1 MHVAAVG
8 LEVDCMLVG
17 VIIGILVLIFL
28 VVIHE
33 LGHAFAAK
41 RNGVEVK
48 EFAVGFPPT
57 IYKKKVKNSPIG
69 KDVIFKI
76 NLLPLG
82 GYVRLKGE
90 YDSSKVKGG
99 YGRASYWVKT
109 KILVA
114 GVLVNWVFAAIVF
127 AALSLHGL
135 PKLFDNQ
142 FSVPS
147 DTQVVQVGESRVL
160 VVDTVPGSIARESG
174 LLAGDQIVEVDGRAV
189 ESADQVVTSISGR
202 KSELEVGLIRDGE
215 RVEVAIPRVSGGES
229 TIGVQI
235 GQTEASDVIRSTWSA
250 PIVGVGFAGQL
261 TVETLKGLYQ
271 MIADFLVGLFSKSD
285 SEASSG
291 SAQGVVG
298 PVGILGEIFP
308 SASRAGLSTL
318 AFLTG
323 VISLSLAI
331 MNLLPIPGLDGGRW
345 LTMSLFRVS
354 GRALTRE
361 REEVI
366 QGVGVLMILG
376 LVVAV
381 TIADIGRML

>member
-1 MHVAAVG
+1 
-8 LEVDCMLVG
+8 MLVG

-57 IYKKKVKNSPIG
+57 IYKKRVKSSPIG
-69 KDVIFKI
+69 KDVLFKV

-90 YDSSKVKGG
+90 YDASKVGGG

-114 GVLVNWVFAAIVF
+114 GVLVNWVFAAVVF
-127 AALSLHGL
+127 AALSLYGL

-142 FSVPS
+142 FYIPS
-147 DTQVVQVGESRVL
+147 DAQVVQVGESQVL
-160 VVDTVPGSIARESG
+160 VIDTVSDSVARESG

-235 GQTEASDVIRSTWSA
+235 GQTQASDVIRSTWSA

-271 MIADFLVGLFSKSD
+271 MIADFFVGLFSKSD
-285 SEASSG
+285 SEVSAGSG
-291 SAQGVVG
+291 QGVVG

-331 MNLLPIPGLDGGRW
+331 MNLLPIPGM
-345 LTMSLFRVS
+345 TSAAPMQAPFT
-354 GRALTRE
+354 A
-361 REEVI
+361 
-366 QGVGVLMILG
+366 
-376 LVVAV
+376 
-381 TIADIGRML
+381 TII